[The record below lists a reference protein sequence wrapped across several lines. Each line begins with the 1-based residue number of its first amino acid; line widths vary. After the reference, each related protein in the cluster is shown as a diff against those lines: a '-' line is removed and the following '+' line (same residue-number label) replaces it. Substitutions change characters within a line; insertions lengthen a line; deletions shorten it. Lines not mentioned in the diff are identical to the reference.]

1 MLNYQRVVLEVL
13 KLSSLGFAR
22 GNSARGLKVHR
33 SIVMP
38 CHLGCPFSAG
48 TEKMCHVGRD
58 ASITTRRSRW
68 RKPCSTSL
76 PSTSCAPGGWSHG
89 LGKVGYGWIVC
100 KEHLWQPM
108 GRSSSARVTILS
120 CLLYPFSKLCA
131 RVFNL
136 SFHVSTGS
144 TSFNFLMKGI
154 FKPLRNKWKK
164 NNSSV
169 FEAIDGGCR
178 YPYAPMKNNLRCV
191 CLVNW

>member
-1 MLNYQRVVLEVL
+1 
-13 KLSSLGFAR
+13 
-22 GNSARGLKVHR
+22 
-33 SIVMP
+33 
-38 CHLGCPFSAG
+38 
-48 TEKMCHVGRD
+48 
-58 ASITTRRSRW
+58 
-68 RKPCSTSL
+68 
-76 PSTSCAPGGWSHG
+76 
-89 LGKVGYGWIVC
+89 
-100 KEHLWQPM
+100 M